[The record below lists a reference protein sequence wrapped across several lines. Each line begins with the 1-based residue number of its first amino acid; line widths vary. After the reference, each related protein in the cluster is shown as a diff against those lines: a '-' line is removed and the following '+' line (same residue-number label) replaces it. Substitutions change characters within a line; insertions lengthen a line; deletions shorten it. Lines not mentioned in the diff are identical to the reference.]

1 MACRREI
8 QENFIMQQATNENKL
23 FVVSVPIDEKVCF
36 NFRTFLIMT
45 FSQIYIF
52 FLILYTFKLK
62 KKKKFMA

>member
-1 MACRREI
+1 
-8 QENFIMQQATNENKL
+8 MQQATNENKL